1 MLNKVN
7 TGLFYAQLFTKD
19 VKQRA
24 KTFITSEKGSGE
36 IIAMVLIIGV
46 VLVLGIAFSNQI
58 KEFFG
63 DIWESLIGG
72 NADEVD
78 KIGEPLN

>member
-24 KTFITSEKGSGE
+24 KKFITSEKGSGE

-58 KEFFG
+58 KEFFEG
-63 DIWESLIGG
+63 IWESLIGG
-72 NADEVD
+72 NADDVN
-78 KIGEPLN
+78 KIGDQIN